1 MNIPV
6 YDIKGKEG
14 VAWKLED
21 TIFGKVNLAILAQA
35 VRIYTSNS
43 HQKTSKVKTRGEVQG
58 STKKIYRQ
66 KGTGNARHGAKYAPI
81 FVGGGIAHG
90 PKGVQPE
97 NMILPKNMR
106 RRALAAAMQSK
117 ITNNA
122 ISGLTGVENF
132 DGKTAGVVKLLS
144 TVANHPK
151 NSVLIVT
158 DDKATSL
165 YLGIA
170 NLQGVTMKRAS
181 LVNAYDLVAATQLVL
196 TKEALE
202 TIKARSIAKTSKP
215 GETV

>member
-6 YDIKGKEG
+6 YDIKGKAGES
-14 VAWKLED
+14 WKLED
-21 TIFGKVNLAILAQA
+21 KIFGKENSAILAQA

-58 STKKIYRQ
+58 STRKIYRQ

-90 PKGVQPE
+90 PKGVRPE
-97 NMILPKNMR
+97 NMILPKTMR

-117 ITNNA
+117 IAGKA
-122 ISGLTGVENF
+122 IVGLTGVDKF
-132 DGKTAGVVKLLS
+132 AGKTAGVVQLLS
-144 TVANHPK
+144 TVANHPS

-158 DDKATSL
+158 AEKATPL

-181 LVNAYDLVAATQLVL
+181 LVNAYDLVASAHLVL
-196 TKEALE
+196 TKEALDAII
-202 TIKARSIAKTSKP
+202 TRITL
-215 GETV
+215 

>member
-6 YDIKGKEG
+6 YDIKGKAGES
-14 VAWKLED
+14 WKLED
-21 TIFGKVNLAILAQA
+21 KIFGKENTAILAQA

-58 STKKIYRQ
+58 STRKIYRQ

-90 PKGVQPE
+90 PTGVRPE
-97 NMILPKNMR
+97 NMILPKTMR

-117 ITNNA
+117 IVSKSIA
-122 ISGLTGVENF
+122 GLTGVDKF
-132 DGKTAGVVKLLS
+132 SGKTAGVVQLLA
-144 TVANHPK
+144 TVAGHPS

-158 DDKATSL
+158 AEKATPL

-181 LVNAYDLVAATQLVL
+181 LVNAYDLVASGHLVL
-196 TKEALE
+196 TKEALDAII
-202 TIKARSIAKTSKP
+202 TRTSL
-215 GETV
+215 

>member
-6 YDIKGKEG
+6 YDIKGKEDG
-14 VAWKLED
+14 SWKIED
-21 TIFGKVNLAILAQA
+21 KIFGKENSAILAQA
-35 VRIYTSNS
+35 VRVYVSNS

-58 STKKIYRQ
+58 STRKIYRQ

-97 NMILPKNMR
+97 NMVLPKTMR

-117 ITNNA
+117 LVSKT
-122 ISGLTGVENF
+122 ISGLTGVEKF
-132 DGKTAGVVKLLS
+132 DGKTSGVVKLLS
-144 TVANHPK
+144 TVANHPN

-158 DDKATSL
+158 GDKATSL

-170 NLQGVTMKRAS
+170 NLQGVSMKRAS

-196 TKEALE
+196 TKEALDA
-202 TIKARSIAKTSKP
+202 IIARSNL
-215 GETV
+215 